1 MLSTKVDKVMS
12 SVDNIRNVDID
23 DSLNDVV
30 KVFITENEANERS
43 KILSVS
49 KGDKIVGI
57 ITIGDILKAAK
68 KLMKMYSAKEM
79 KTIGSMKTYG
89 QKEFVINLEK
99 QMKAGTDLKVSD
111 LITPTNSSIKMSDS
125 VSSAF
130 DIMLK
135 NNLRVL
141 AVFDE
146 NNEVVGIIRDVDL
159 LACITDFIDR

>member
-12 SVDNIRNVDID
+12 SVDNIRCVNID
-23 DSLNDVV
+23 DSLKDVV
-30 KVFITENEANERS
+30 KVFITENEAEERS

-49 KGDKIVGI
+49 KENKLVGI
-57 ITIGDILKAAK
+57 ITVGDILKATK

-79 KTIGSMKTYG
+79 KTIGSMKAYG
-89 QKEFVINLEK
+89 QKEFVTNLEK
-99 QMKAGTDLKVSD
+99 QMEIGTDLKVSD
-111 LITPTNSSIKMSDS
+111 LITLTDSSIKKSDS
-125 VSSAF
+125 ISSAF

-141 AVFDE
+141 AVFNE

-159 LACITDFIDR
+159 LACISDFID